1 MALMRARRSPS
12 PMSEWPPDRV
22 PDEDADFAEEH
33 DDTTVADEMP
43 GGPEGVAEPES
54 PTGRGGDG
62 GMDPR

>member
-1 MALMRARRSPS
+1 
-12 PMSEWPPDRV
+12 MSEWPPDRV